1 MVDQADYVNSFGN
14 KLICV
19 RHMEGLHCQ
28 PDSEKGID
36 GDHKA
41 MEFQNRS
48 RFLTP
53 IWISIPFSFPSNEGE
68 AHMLSELLIVE
79 FEWRSYNTPAVWQW
93 D

>member
-14 KLICV
+14 KLIRV

-36 GDHKA
+36 DDHKA

-48 RFLTP
+48 CFLTP